1 MTSNSMGI
9 GLTAEAPNILD
20 GLLTRIQVKIMSQT
34 TGTAGQAPYTEAT
47 AFKPVSLALGLII
60 GLGTFFLLPDSLALN
75 ARIVAAIAML
85 MATWWM
91 TEAIPIPATSLLPL
105 VLFPFF
111 GIATVGATASPYAH
125 SIVFLV
131 LGGVLLG
138 LATQRWNLHRRFA
151 LLTVLTVGTRPAQI
165 VFGLMF
171 ASWFITMWV
180 SNTATAVIMMPI
192 GGSIIALVTSLGNGD
207 DTPKFSA
214 AVLLGIAYAITIGSM
229 ATLIGQ
235 PPMALMRAYME
246 DTHGLTIGFGHWMLM
261 GVPFSF
267 TMLMLAWFVLNK
279 LVFRSEV
286 DDIQGGRQMI
296 EKELKSMGRLT
307 LEERRVLMVFAGA
320 VFCWVFLPLI
330 ARVSAVQ
337 EAMPWLSNINDTSVA
352 ILAAILMFVIPASK
366 GRGALLEWT
375 ATRDVPWGVLILFG
389 GGLTLSAQF
398 TATGLSAWIGES
410 VSGLAGMPPLLVLA
424 VTAVVIILL
433 TELTSNT
440 ATAAAFFPI
449 MGAIAV
455 GLGIEP
461 FLMTIV
467 VTFAVSCAFM
477 LPVATPSNAVAF
489 ATGDL
494 PIRHMIRAGIWL
506 NLIGLLVIIVALYTI
521 VPLVFGF
528 AF

>member
-1 MTSNSMGI
+1 MSHSHV
-9 GLTAEAPNILD
+9 TANGDSSTDISPFRPLS
-20 GLLTRIQVKIMSQT
+20 LLLGV
-34 TGTAGQAPYTEAT
+34 A
-47 AFKPVSLALGLII
+47 VSLAI
-60 GLGTFFLLPDSLALN
+60 FFLLPDTLAFN
-75 ARIVAAIAML
+75 ARLVAAIAML
-85 MATWWM
+85 MAVWWM

-111 GIATVGATASPYAH
+111 GIASISATASPYAH

-151 LLTVLTVGTRPAQI
+151 LLTVLTVGTKPAQI

-180 SNTATAVIMMPI
+180 SNTATAVIMVPI
-192 GGSIIALVTSLGNGD
+192 GGSIIALVKSLGNGD

-246 DTHGLTIGFGHWMLM
+246 DTHGVSIGFGHWMLL
-261 GVPFSF
+261 GVPFS
-267 TMLMLAWFVLNK
+267 TAMLIAAWFVLTK
-279 LVFRSEV
+279 LVFRAEV
-286 DDIQGGRQMI
+286 EDIQGGRAMI
-296 EKELKSMGRLT
+296 EAQLKEMGRLSV
-307 LEERRVLMVFAGA
+307 EEKRVLMVFAGA
-320 VFCWVFLPLI
+320 VFFWVFVPLLGKL
-330 ARVSAVQ
+330 AVVQSAL
-337 EAMPWLSNINDTSVA
+337 PWLANINDTSIA
-352 ILAAILMFVIPASK
+352 ILAALLMFIIPATK
-366 GRGALLEWT
+366 GQGALLEWS

-398 TATGLSAWIGES
+398 TATGLSVWIGES
-410 VSGLAGMPPLLVLA
+410 VSGLAGLPPILILSI
-424 VTAVVIILL
+424 TALVIILL

-449 MGAIAV
+449 MGAIAT
-455 GLGIEP
+455 GLGIDP

-494 PIRHMIRAGIWL
+494 PIKNMIRAGVWL
-506 NLIGLLVIIVALYTI
+506 NVIGLLLIIGALYTLI
-521 VPLVFGF
+521 PLVFSVI
-528 AF
+528 

>member
-1 MTSNSMGI
+1 MSHTS
-9 GLTAEAPNILD
+9 T
-20 GLLTRIQVKIMSQT
+20 
-34 TGTAGQAPYTEAT
+34 PYTEVSP
-47 AFKPVSLALGLII
+47 FKPFSLVLGIII
-60 GLGTFFLLPDSLALN
+60 GLAVYFLLPASLAVN

-85 MATWWM
+85 MAAWWM
-91 TEAIPIPATSLLPL
+91 TEAIPIPVTSLLPL

-111 GIATVGATASPYAH
+111 DIASVGETASPYAH
-125 SIVFLV
+125 SIIYLV

-138 LATQRWNLHRRFA
+138 LATQRWNLHRRIA
-151 LLTVLTVGTRPAQI
+151 LLTVLAVGTKPAQI
-165 VFGLMF
+165 VFGLMA

-180 SNTATAVIMMPI
+180 SNTATAVIMVPI
-192 GGSIIALVTSLGNGD
+192 GGSIIALVKSLGNGD

-214 AVLLGIAYAITIGSM
+214 SVLLGIAYSITIGSM

-246 DTHGLTIGFGHWMLM
+246 DTHGLSIGFGHWMLM
-261 GVPFSF
+261 GVPFST
-267 TMLMLAWFVLNK
+267 TMLILAWFVLNK
-279 LVFRSEV
+279 LVFRAEV
-286 DDIQGGRQMI
+286 EDIQGGRHMI
-296 EKELKSMGRLT
+296 EAELNGMGRLA

-330 ARVSAVQ
+330 AIIPAVQ
-337 EAMPWLSNINDTSVA
+337 AALPWLLNINDTSVA

-366 GRGALLEWT
+366 GQGALLDWT
-375 ATRDVPWGVLILFG
+375 ATRDVPWGVLILLG

-398 TATGLSAWIGES
+398 TATGLSAWIGEG
-410 VSGLAGMPPLLVLA
+410 VSGLAGFPPILVL
-424 VTAVVIILL
+424 VITAIIIILL

-494 PIRHMIRAGIWL
+494 PIKNMIRAGIWL
-506 NLIGLLVIIVALYTI
+506 NVIGLLVIIVSLYTI
-521 VPLVFGF
+521 VPLVFDVSL
-528 AF
+528 

>member
-1 MTSNSMGI
+1 MSQFSGVASHSSND
-9 GLTAEAPNILD
+9 EASTFKPLSLLLGPLV
-20 GLLTRIQVKIMSQT
+20 GLLI
-34 TGTAGQAPYTEAT
+34 
-47 AFKPVSLALGLII
+47 
-60 GLGTFFLLPDSLALN
+60 FFLLPDSLAYN
-75 ARIVAAIAML
+75 ARLVAAIAIL
-85 MATWWM
+85 MAVWWM

-111 GIATVGATASPYAH
+111 DIASISATASPYAH

-151 LLTVLTVGTRPAQI
+151 LLTILTVGTKPAQI

-180 SNTATAVIMMPI
+180 SNTATAVIMVPI
-192 GGSIIALVTSLGNGD
+192 GGSIIALVKSLGNDD

-235 PPMALMRAYME
+235 PPMALMRAYMSE
-246 DTHGLTIGFGHWMLM
+246 THGLDIGFGHWMLL
-261 GVPFSF
+261 GVPFST
-267 TMLMLAWFVLNK
+267 TMLIAAWFVLNK
-279 LVFRSEV
+279 IVFRAEV
-286 DDIQGGRQMI
+286 EEVQGGRAMI
-296 EKELKSMGRLT
+296 ESQLKEMGRLSS
-307 LEERRVLMVFAGA
+307 EEKRVLMVFAGA
-320 VFCWVFLPLI
+320 VFFWVCVPLI
-330 ARVSAVQ
+330 GKLSVVQSAL
-337 EAMPWLSNINDTSVA
+337 PWLSNINDTSIA
-352 ILAAILMFVIPASK
+352 ILAALLMFIIPATK
-366 GRGALLEWT
+366 GQGALLEWS
-375 ATRDVPWGVLILFG
+375 ATRDVPWGVLLLFG

-398 TATGLSAWIGES
+398 TATGLSIWIGES
-410 VSGLAGMPPLLVLA
+410 VSGLVGLPPIVIL
-424 VTAVVIILL
+424 TATALVIILL

-449 MGAIAV
+449 MGAIAS
-455 GLGIEP
+455 GLGIDP

-494 PIRHMIRAGIWL
+494 PIKNMIRAGIWL
-506 NLIGLLVIIVALYTI
+506 NMIGLVMIVVALYTL
-521 VPLVFGF
+521 VPLVFDV
-528 AF
+528 AL

>member
-1 MTSNSMGI
+1 MRT
-9 GLTAEAPNILD
+9 
-20 GLLTRIQVKIMSQT
+20 QVKLMSQT
-34 TGTAGQAPYTEAT
+34 TGAAERTPYTEAA
-47 AFKPVSLALGLII
+47 AFKPFSLVLGLVI
-60 GLGTFFLLPDSLALN
+60 GLGVFFLLPESLAVN
-75 ARIVAAIAML
+75 ARIVAGIAML
-85 MATWWM
+85 VATWWM

-111 GIATVGATASPYAH
+111 DIASVGTTASPYAH

-180 SNTATAVIMMPI
+180 SNTATAVIMVPI
-192 GGSIIALVTSLGNGD
+192 GGSIIALVKSLGNGE

-246 DTHGLTIGFGHWMLM
+246 DTHGLSIGFGHWMLM
-261 GVPFSF
+261 GVPFSA
-267 TMLMLAWFVLNK
+267 TMLVLAWFVLNK
-279 LVFRSEV
+279 VVFRAEV
-286 DDIQGGRQMI
+286 EDIKGGRQMI
-296 EKELKSMGRLT
+296 ESELKAMGRLT
-307 LEERRVLMVFAGA
+307 PEEGRVLMVFAGA

-330 ARVSAVQ
+330 ARIPAVQ
-337 EAMPWLSNINDTSVA
+337 GALPWLSNINDTSVA
-352 ILAAILMFVIPASK
+352 ILAAILMFVIPASR
-366 GRGALLEWT
+366 GQGALLEWT

-389 GGLTLSAQF
+389 GGLTLSTQF
-398 TATGLSAWIGES
+398 TATGLSVWIGES
-410 VSGLAGMPPLLVLA
+410 VSGLSGLPPIMILA
-424 VTAVVIILL
+424 VTAIVIILL

-494 PIRHMIRAGIWL
+494 PIKNMIRAGIWL
-506 NLIGLLVIIVALYTI
+506 NVIGLLVIMVALYTI
-521 VPLVFGF
+521 VPLVFDVSF
-528 AF
+528 

>member
-1 MTSNSMGI
+1 MNSSG
-9 GLTAEAPNILD
+9 TNAPSVD
-20 GLLTRIQVKIMSQT
+20 RAAVSD
-34 TGTAGQAPYTEAT
+34 
-47 AFKPVSLALGLII
+47 FKPFSLAAGVII
-60 GLGTFFLLPDSLALN
+60 ALASFSLLPDSLGLD
-75 ARIVAAIAML
+75 ARIVAGIAML
-85 MATWWM
+85 MAVWWM
-91 TEAIPIPATSLLPL
+91 TEALPIPATSLLPL

-138 LATQRWNLHRRFA
+138 LATQRWQLHRRFA
-151 LLTVLTVGTRPAQI
+151 LMTVLLVGTRPAQI
-165 VFGLMF
+165 VFGLMA

-192 GGSIIALVTSLGNGD
+192 GGSIIALVKSLGNGEA
-207 DTPKFSA
+207 TPKFSA
-214 AVLLGIAYAITIGSM
+214 AVLIGIAYAITIGSM

-235 PPMALMRAYME
+235 PPMALMRAYLE
-246 DTHGLTIGFGHWMLM
+246 DSHGLVIGFGHWMLM
-261 GVPFSF
+261 GLPFSF
-267 TMLMLAWFVLNK
+267 AMLLLAWWVLNK
-279 LVFRSEV
+279 LVFRAEIE
-286 DDIQGGRQMI
+286 DIQGGRAMI
-296 EKELKSMGRLT
+296 ESELKAMGRLT

-320 VFCWVFLPLI
+320 VFCWVFLPLL
-330 ARVSAVQ
+330 ARVPAI
-337 EAMPWLSNINDTSVA
+337 AAALPWLTNINDTSVA
-352 ILAAILMFVIPASK
+352 ILAAILMFVIPASRGK
-366 GRGALLEWT
+366 GTLLEWS
-375 ATRDVPWGVLILFG
+375 ATREVPWGVLILFG

-410 VSGLAGMPPLLVLA
+410 VSGLAGLPPLLVLG

-449 MGAIAV
+449 MGAIAT
-455 GLGIEP
+455 GLGIDP
-461 FLMTIV
+461 LLMTIV

-494 PIRHMIRAGIWL
+494 PIGHMIRAGIWM
-506 NLIGLLVIIVALYTI
+506 NLIGLLVIVAALYTI
-521 VPLVFGF
+521 TPLVFGVGL
-528 AF
+528 

>member
-1 MTSNSMGI
+1 MNS
-9 GLTAEAPNILD
+9 AEISASPAGTTVTDFKPLSLVA
-20 GLLTRIQVKIMSQT
+20 GLLIALAT
-34 TGTAGQAPYTEAT
+34 YT
-47 AFKPVSLALGLII
+47 
-60 GLGTFFLLPDSLALN
+60 LLPNSLDLD
-75 ARIVAAIAML
+75 ARIVAGIAML
-85 MATWWM
+85 MAVWWM

-151 LLTVLTVGTRPAQI
+151 LMTVLLVGTRPAQI
-165 VFGLMF
+165 VFGLMA

-192 GGSIIALVTSLGNGD
+192 GGSIIALVKSLGND
-207 DTPKFSA
+207 EATPKFSA
-214 AVLLGIAYAITIGSM
+214 AVLIGIAYAITIGSM

-235 PPMALMRAYME
+235 PPMALMRAYLE
-246 DTHGLTIGFGHWMLM
+246 DSHGVVIGFGHWMLM
-261 GVPFSF
+261 GLPFSF
-267 TMLMLAWFVLNK
+267 AMLLLAWWVLNK
-279 LVFRSEV
+279 LVFRAEV
-286 DDIQGGRQMI
+286 GDIQGGRAMI
-296 EKELKSMGRLT
+296 ESELNAMGRLT
-307 LEERRVLMVFAGA
+307 PEERRVLMVFAGA
-320 VFCWVFLPLI
+320 VFCWVFLPLL
-330 ARVSAVQ
+330 ARVPALGGTL
-337 EAMPWLSNINDTSVA
+337 PWLTNINDTSVA
-352 ILAAILMFVIPASK
+352 ILAAILMFVIPASR
-366 GRGALLEWT
+366 GQGALLEWS
-375 ATRDVPWGVLILFG
+375 ATREVPWGVLILFG

-410 VSGLAGMPPLLVLA
+410 VSGLAGLPPLLVLV
-424 VTAVVIILL
+424 VTALVIILL

-449 MGAIAV
+449 MGAIAT
-455 GLGIEP
+455 GLGVDP
-461 FLMTIV
+461 LLMTIV

-494 PIRHMIRAGIWL
+494 PIGHMIRAGIWM
-506 NLIGLLVIIVALYTI
+506 NLIGLLVIVAALYTI
-521 VPLVFGF
+521 TPLVFGVGL
-528 AF
+528 

>member
-1 MTSNSMGI
+1 MS
-9 GLTAEAPNILD
+9 
-20 GLLTRIQVKIMSQT
+20 KISV
-34 TGTAGQAPYTEAT
+34 PYTEVAP
-47 AFKPVSLALGLII
+47 FKPFSLVLGIII
-60 GLGTFFLLPDSLALN
+60 GLAVFFLLPGSLALN

-105 VLFPFF
+105 ALFPFF
-111 GIATVGATASPYAH
+111 DIASVGETAAPYAH
-125 SIVFLV
+125 SIIYLV

-138 LATQRWNLHRRFA
+138 LATQRWNLHRRIA
-151 LLTVLTVGTRPAQI
+151 LLAVLAVGTKPAQI
-165 VFGLMF
+165 VFGLMA

-180 SNTATAVIMMPI
+180 SNTATAVIMVPI
-192 GGSIIALVTSLGNGD
+192 GGSIIALVKSLGNGD

-246 DTHGLTIGFGHWMLM
+246 NTHDMSIGFGHWMLM
-261 GVPFSF
+261 GVPFSA
-267 TMLMLAWFVLNK
+267 TMLVVAWFVLNK

-286 DDIQGGRQMI
+286 DDIQGGRHLI
-296 EKELKSMGRLT
+296 ETELKGMGRLT

-330 ARVSAVQ
+330 ARIPAVQ
-337 EAMPWLSNINDTSVA
+337 AALPWLLNINDTSVA
-352 ILAAILMFVIPASK
+352 IVAAILMFVIPASK
-366 GRGALLEWT
+366 GRGALLDWT
-375 ATRDVPWGVLILFG
+375 DTRDVPWGVLILLG

-398 TATGLSAWIGES
+398 TATGLSAWIGEG
-410 VSGLAGMPPLLVLA
+410 VSGLAGFPPILVLG
-424 VTAVVIILL
+424 VTALMIILL

-455 GLGIEP
+455 GLGIQP

-467 VTFAVSCAFM
+467 VTLAVSCAFM

-494 PIRHMIRAGIWL
+494 PIKNMIRAGIWL
-506 NLIGLLVIIVALYTI
+506 NVIGLLVIIVALYTI
-521 VPLVFGF
+521 VPLVFDVSL
-528 AF
+528 

>member
-1 MTSNSMGI
+1 
-9 GLTAEAPNILD
+9 
-20 GLLTRIQVKIMSQT
+20 MSHT
-34 TGTAGQAPYTEAT
+34 TGAVEQASYSEAS
-47 AFKPVSLALGLII
+47 AFKPISLVMGIVI
-60 GLGTFFLLPDSLALN
+60 GLGVFFLLPETLAFN
-75 ARIVAAIAML
+75 ARLVAGIAML

-111 GIATVGATASPYAH
+111 DIASVGEAASPYAH

-151 LLTVLTVGTRPAQI
+151 LLTVLTVGTKPAQI

-180 SNTATAVIMMPI
+180 SNTATAVIMVPI
-192 GGSIIALVTSLGNGD
+192 GGSIIALVKSLGNGD

-246 DTHGLTIGFGHWMLM
+246 DTHGLSIGFGHWMLV

-279 LVFRSEV
+279 LVFRAEV
-286 DDIQGGRQMI
+286 DSIQGGRAMI
-296 EKELKSMGRLT
+296 ESELQGMGRLSP
-307 LEERRVLMVFAGA
+307 EEARVLMVFAGA
-320 VFCWVFLPLI
+320 VFCWVFVPLI
-330 ARVSAVQ
+330 ARVPVIQDAL
-337 EAMPWLSNINDTSVA
+337 PWLSNINDTSVA
-352 ILAAILMFVIPASK
+352 ILSAILMFVIPASK
-366 GRGALLEWT
+366 GKGALLEWS

-398 TATGLSAWIGES
+398 TATGLSTWVGES
-410 VSGLAGMPPLLVLA
+410 VSGLSELPPILILA
-424 VTAVVIILL
+424 ITAIVIILL

-449 MGAIAV
+449 MGSIAV

-494 PIRHMIRAGIWL
+494 PIKSMIRAGIWL
-506 NLIGLLVIIVALYTI
+506 NVIGLLVIMIALYTI
-521 VPLVFGF
+521 VPLVFDVSF
-528 AF
+528 

>member
-1 MTSNSMGI
+1 
-9 GLTAEAPNILD
+9 
-20 GLLTRIQVKIMSQT
+20 MSQ
-34 TGTAGQAPYTEAT
+34 ASAVSEKPPYTEAVD
-47 AFKPVSLALGLII
+47 FKPLSLIAGLIA
-60 GLGTFFLLPDSLALN
+60 GLVVFFLLPESLAAN
-75 ARIVAAIAML
+75 ARIVAGIAML
-85 MATWWM
+85 MATWWI

-111 GIATVGATASPYAH
+111 GIASVGATASPYAH

-131 LGGVLLG
+131 LGGVMLG
-138 LATQRWNLHRRFA
+138 LAAQRWDLHRRFA
-151 LLTVLTVGTRPAQI
+151 LLTILAVGTRPAQI

-180 SNTATAVIMMPI
+180 SNTATAVIMVPI
-192 GGSIIALVTSLGNGD
+192 GGSIIALVKSLDNGD

-235 PPMALMRAYME
+235 PPMALMNAYME
-246 DTHGLTIGFGHWMLM
+246 DAHGLSIGFGHWMLM
-261 GVPFSF
+261 GVPFS
-267 TMLMLAWFVLNK
+267 TAMLILAWFVLNK
-279 LVFRSEV
+279 IVFRAEV
-286 DDIQGGRQMI
+286 DDIPGGRVMI
-296 EKELKSMGRLT
+296 ERELQGMGRLSV
-307 LEERRVLMVFAGA
+307 EEKRVLMVFASA
-320 VFCWVFLPLI
+320 VFFWVFVPLLAKI
-330 ARVSAVQ
+330 DAVH
-337 EAMPWLSNINDTSVA
+337 AVFPWLSRINDTSIA

-366 GRGALLEWT
+366 GQGTLLEWSS
-375 ATRDVPWGVLILFG
+375 TRNVPWGVLILFG

-410 VSGLAGMPPLLVLA
+410 VSSLAGLPPILVLA
-424 VTAVVIILL
+424 VTALVIILL

-449 MGAIAV
+449 MGAIAE
-455 GLGIEP
+455 GLGIDP

-494 PIRHMIRAGIWL
+494 PIRNMIRAGIWL
-506 NLIGLLVIIVALYTI
+506 NVIGLLVIMMALYTI
-521 VPLVFGF
+521 VPLVFDVSF
-528 AF
+528 

>member
-1 MTSNSMGI
+1 MPQSSETITSTSSADISTFRPFSLLLGLAI
-9 GLTAEAPNILD
+9 GLI
-20 GLLTRIQVKIMSQT
+20 V
-34 TGTAGQAPYTEAT
+34 
-47 AFKPVSLALGLII
+47 
-60 GLGTFFLLPDSLALN
+60 FFLLPDSLVFN
-75 ARIVAAIAML
+75 ARLVAAIAML
-85 MATWWM
+85 MAIWWM

-105 VLFPFF
+105 VLFPLFN
-111 GIATVGATASPYAH
+111 IASIGETASPYAH

-138 LATQRWNLHRRFA
+138 LATQRWSLHRRFA
-151 LLTVLTVGTRPAQI
+151 LLTVLTVGTKPAQI

-180 SNTATAVIMMPI
+180 SNTATAVIMVPI
-192 GGSIIALVTSLGNGD
+192 GGSIIALVKSLGNGD

-235 PPMALMRAYME
+235 PPMALMRAYMS
-246 DTHGLTIGFGHWMLM
+246 DTHGLDIGFGHWMLL
-261 GVPFSF
+261 GVPFST
-267 TMLMLAWFVLNK
+267 TMLIAAWFVLNK
-279 LVFRSEV
+279 IVFRAEV
-286 DDIQGGRQMI
+286 KDIQGGRAMI
-296 EKELKSMGRLT
+296 ESQLKTMGRLST
-307 LEERRVLMVFAGA
+307 EEKRVLMVFAGA
-320 VFCWVFLPLI
+320 VFFWVCVPLI
-330 ARVSAVQ
+330 GKLSGIQLAL
-337 EAMPWLSNINDTSVA
+337 PWLSNINDTSIA
-352 ILAAILMFVIPASK
+352 ILAAILMFIIPATK
-366 GRGALLEWT
+366 GQGALLNWT

-398 TATGLSAWIGES
+398 TATGLSVWIGES
-410 VSGLAGMPPLLVLA
+410 VSGLAGLPPILILTI
-424 VTAVVIILL
+424 TALVIILL

-455 GLGIEP
+455 GLGINP

-494 PIRHMIRAGIWL
+494 PIKNMIRAGIWL
-506 NLIGLLVIIVALYTI
+506 NVIGLLGIIVALYTI
-521 VPLVFGF
+521 VPLVFDV
-528 AF
+528 AL

>member
-1 MTSNSMGI
+1 
-9 GLTAEAPNILD
+9 
-20 GLLTRIQVKIMSQT
+20 MSHN
-34 TGTAGQAPYTEAT
+34 TGAVEQAPYPEAF
-47 AFKPVSLALGLII
+47 AFKPISLVMGIVI
-60 GLGTFFLLPDSLALN
+60 GLGVFFLLPETLAFN
-75 ARIVAAIAML
+75 ARLVAGIAML

-105 VLFPFF
+105 VMFPFF
-111 GIATVGATASPYAH
+111 DIATVGETASPYAH

-151 LLTVLTVGTRPAQI
+151 LLTVLTVGTKPAQI

-180 SNTATAVIMMPI
+180 SNTATAVIMVPI
-192 GGSIIALVTSLGNGD
+192 GGSIIALVKSLGNGD

-214 AVLLGIAYAITIGSM
+214 SVLLGIAYAITIGSM

-246 DTHGLTIGFGHWMLM
+246 DTHGLSIGFGHWMLV

-286 DDIQGGRQMI
+286 ESIQGGRAMI
-296 EKELKSMGRLT
+296 ETELKGMGRLSP
-307 LEERRVLMVFAGA
+307 EESRVLMVFAGA

-330 ARVSAVQ
+330 ARIPVVQSAL
-337 EAMPWLSNINDTSVA
+337 PWLGNINDTSVA
-352 ILAAILMFVIPASK
+352 ILSAILMFVIPASNGK
-366 GRGALLEWT
+366 GALLEWS

-398 TATGLSAWIGES
+398 TATGLSAWVGES
-410 VSGLAGMPPLLVLA
+410 VSGLSDLPPILILA
-424 VTAVVIILL
+424 ITAIVIILL

-449 MGAIAV
+449 MGSIAV

-494 PIRHMIRAGIWL
+494 PIKNMIRAGIWL
-506 NLIGLLVIIVALYTI
+506 NIIGLLVIMVALYTI
-521 VPLVFGF
+521 VPLVFDVSF
-528 AF
+528 

>member
-1 MTSNSMGI
+1 MSQPIETVEPVSPAEAATFKPLSLMMGI
-9 GLTAEAPNILD
+9 AI
-20 GLLTRIQVKIMSQT
+20 
-34 TGTAGQAPYTEAT
+34 
-47 AFKPVSLALGLII
+47 SLVV
-60 GLGTFFLLPDSLALN
+60 FFLLPETLAFN
-75 ARIVAAIAML
+75 ARLVAGIAML

-91 TEAIPIPATSLLPL
+91 TEAIPIPVTSLLPL

-111 GIATVGATASPYAH
+111 DIASVSETASPYAH

-151 LLTVLTVGTRPAQI
+151 LLTVLTVGTKPAQI

-180 SNTATAVIMMPI
+180 SNTATAVIMVPI
-192 GGSIIALVTSLGNGD
+192 GGSIIALVKSLGNGD

-246 DTHGLTIGFGHWMLM
+246 NTHELSIGFGHWMLL
-261 GVPFSF
+261 GVPFST
-267 TMLMLAWFVLNK
+267 TMLIAAWFVLNK
-279 LVFRSEV
+279 IVFRAEV
-286 DDIQGGRQMI
+286 EDIEGGREMI
-296 EKELKSMGRLT
+296 ESELKAMGRLST
-307 LEERRVLMVFAGA
+307 EEKRVLMVFAGA
-320 VFCWVFLPLI
+320 VFFWVCVPLI
-330 ARVSAVQ
+330 GQLSVVQSAL
-337 EAMPWLSNINDTSVA
+337 PWLTNINDTSIA
-352 ILAAILMFVIPASK
+352 ILAAILMFIIPATK
-366 GRGALLEWT
+366 GQGALLEWK

-398 TATGLSAWIGES
+398 TATGLSVWVGES
-410 VSGLAGMPPLLVLA
+410 VSGLAGFPPILVLA
-424 VTAVVIILL
+424 VTALVIILL

-455 GLGIEP
+455 GLDIDP

-494 PIRHMIRAGIWL
+494 PIKSMIRAGIWL
-506 NLIGLLVIIVALYTI
+506 NVIGLLVIIVALYTI
-521 VPLVFGF
+521 VPLVFDASF
-528 AF
+528 

>member
-1 MTSNSMGI
+1 M
-9 GLTAEAPNILD
+9 
-20 GLLTRIQVKIMSQT
+20 IMSQT
-34 TGTAGQAPYTEAT
+34 TVAVEQTPYAEAS
-47 AFKPVSLALGLII
+47 AFKPISLVMGIVI
-60 GLGTFFLLPDSLALN
+60 GLGVFFLLPETLAFN
-75 ARIVAAIAML
+75 ARLVAGIAML

-91 TEAIPIPATSLLPL
+91 TEAIPIPVTSLLPL

-111 GIATVGATASPYAH
+111 DIASVGATASPYAH

-151 LLTVLTVGTRPAQI
+151 LLTVLTVGTKPAQI

-180 SNTATAVIMMPI
+180 SNTATAVIMVPI
-192 GGSIIALVTSLGNGD
+192 GGSIIALVKSLGNGD

-214 AVLLGIAYAITIGSM
+214 AVQLGIAYAITIGSM

-246 DTHGLTIGFGHWMLM
+246 DTHGLSIGFGHWMLV

-267 TMLMLAWFVLNK
+267 TMLMLAWLVLNK

-286 DDIQGGRQMI
+286 ENIQGGRAMI
-296 EKELKSMGRLT
+296 ETELKGMGRLSP
-307 LEERRVLMVFAGA
+307 EESRVLMVFAGA

-330 ARVSAVQ
+330 AQFPFVQ
-337 EAMPWLSNINDTSVA
+337 NALPWLSNINDTSVA

-366 GRGALLEWT
+366 GKGALLVWS

-398 TATGLSAWIGES
+398 TATGLSAWVGGS
-410 VSGLAGMPPLLVLA
+410 VSGLSGLPLILILA
-424 VTAVVIILL
+424 ITAIVIILL

-449 MGAIAV
+449 MGSIAV

-494 PIRHMIRAGIWL
+494 PIKSMIRAGIWL
-506 NLIGLLVIIVALYTI
+506 NVIGLLVIMVALYTI
-521 VPLVFGF
+521 VPLVFDVSF
-528 AF
+528 

>member
-1 MTSNSMGI
+1 MVNMTQT
-9 GLTAEAPNILD
+9 LT
-20 GLLTRIQVKIMSQT
+20 T
-34 TGTAGQAPYTEAT
+34 TAGQPSASA
-47 AFKPVSLALGLII
+47 AGNVKSFSLLLGLTVGIA
-60 GLGTFFLLPDSLALN
+60 TFFLLPGALAQD
-75 ARIVAAIAML
+75 ARLVAAIAML

-105 VLFPFF
+105 VLFPLFD
-111 GIATVGATASPYAH
+111 IAPVGKTASPYAH
-125 SIVFLV
+125 SIIFLV

-138 LATQRWNLHRRFA
+138 LAAQRWNLHRRFA
-151 LLTVLTVGTRPAQI
+151 LLTVLTVGTRPSQI

-180 SNTATAVIMMPI
+180 SNTATAVIMVPI
-192 GGSIIALVTSLGNGD
+192 GGSIIALVKSLGNGE

-235 PPMALMRAYME
+235 PPMALMRAYLE
-246 DTHGLTIGFGHWMLM
+246 DTHGLSIGFGQWMLV

-267 TMLMLAWFVLNK
+267 TMLMLAWLVLNK
-279 LVFRSEV
+279 IVFRAEV
-286 DDIQGGRQMI
+286 DDIKGGKALI
-296 EKELKSMGRLT
+296 ESELRAMGPLS
-307 LEERRVLMVFAGA
+307 LEERRVLQVFAGA
-320 VFCWVFLPLI
+320 VFCWVFLPLL
-330 ARVSAVQ
+330 AKLSAVQ
-337 EAMPWLSNINDTSVA
+337 ASLPWLSNINDTSVA
-352 ILAAILMFVIPASK
+352 MLAAILMFMIPAS
-366 GRGALLEWT
+366 RGQGTLLEWS

-410 VSGLAGMPPLLVLA
+410 VSGLAGLPPLLVLG
-424 VTAVVIILL
+424 VTALVIILL

-455 GLGIEP
+455 GLDLDP
-461 FLMTIV
+461 FLMTMV

-494 PIRHMIRAGIWL
+494 PIGNMIRAGIWL
-506 NLIGLLVIIVALYTI
+506 NGIGLLVIMLALYTLI
-521 VPLVFGF
+521 PLVFGLSF
-528 AF
+528 

>member
-1 MTSNSMGI
+1 MQVIAMSHSTG
-9 GLTAEAPNILD
+9 AVEPAP
-20 GLLTRIQVKIMSQT
+20 S
-34 TGTAGQAPYTEAT
+34 TEAS
-47 AFKPVSLALGLII
+47 AFKPMSLVLGVLVSLGV
-60 GLGTFFLLPDSLALN
+60 FFLLPETLTFN
-75 ARIVAAIAML
+75 ARLVAGIAML

-111 GIATVGATASPYAH
+111 DIASVGVTAAPYAH

-151 LLTVLTVGTRPAQI
+151 LLTVLTVGTKPAQI

-180 SNTATAVIMMPI
+180 SNTATAVIMVPI
-192 GGSIIALVTSLGNGD
+192 GGSIIALVASLGNGD

-235 PPMALMRAYME
+235 PPMALMRAYMA
-246 DTHGLTIGFGHWMLM
+246 DTHGLSIGFGHWMLV

-267 TMLMLAWFVLNK
+267 TMLVLAWFVLNK

-286 DDIQGGRQMI
+286 ENIQGGRAMI
-296 EKELKSMGRLT
+296 ASELERMGRLSP
-307 LEERRVLMVFAGA
+307 EEARVLMVFGGA
-320 VFCWVFLPLI
+320 VFCWVCLPLI
-330 ARVSAVQ
+330 ARILSVQ
-337 EAMPWLSNINDTSVA
+337 NVLPWLSNINDTSVA

-366 GRGALLEWT
+366 GKGALLDWS

-398 TATGLSAWIGES
+398 TATGLSAWVGES
-410 VSGLAGMPPLLVLA
+410 VSGLSGLPPILILA
-424 VTAVVIILL
+424 ITAFVIILL

-449 MGAIAV
+449 MGSIAV

-494 PIRHMIRAGIWL
+494 PIQSMIRAGVWL
-506 NLIGLLVIIVALYTI
+506 NVIGLLVIMVALYTI
-521 VPLVFGF
+521 VPLVFDVSF
-528 AF
+528 

>member
-1 MTSNSMGI
+1 MPANPLGI
-9 GLTAEAPNILD
+9 GRAAQIAITLGGFVMRT
-20 GLLTRIQVKIMSQT
+20 QVQIMSQT
-34 TGTAGQAPYTEAT
+34 TGTAEQAPYTEAT
-47 AFKPVSLALGLII
+47 AFKPVPLALGLII
-60 GLGTFFLLPDSLALN
+60 GLGVFFLLPESLAFN
-75 ARIVAAIAML
+75 ARIVAGIAML

-111 GIATVGATASPYAH
+111 DIASVGATAAPYAH

-151 LLTVLTVGTRPAQI
+151 LLTVLTVGTKPAQI
-165 VFGLMF
+165 VFGLMA

-180 SNTATAVIMMPI
+180 SNTATAVIMVPI
-192 GGSIIALVTSLGNGD
+192 GGSIIALVKSLGNGD

-235 PPMALMRAYME
+235 PPMALMRAYMG

-261 GVPFSF
+261 GVPFSA
-267 TMLMLAWFVLNK
+267 TMLVLAWFVLNK
-279 LVFRSEV
+279 IVFRAEV
-286 DDIQGGRQMI
+286 EDIKGGRQMI
-296 EKELKSMGRLT
+296 ESELKAMSRLT
-307 LEERRVLMVFAGA
+307 PEEGRVLMVFAGA

-330 ARVSAVQ
+330 ARIPALQ
-337 EAMPWLSNINDTSVA
+337 GALPWLSNINDTSVA

-366 GRGALLEWT
+366 GQGALLEWT

-398 TATGLSAWIGES
+398 TATGLSVWIGES
-410 VSGLAGMPPLLVLA
+410 VSGLSGLPPIMILA
-424 VTAVVIILL
+424 VTAIVIILL

-494 PIRHMIRAGIWL
+494 PIKHMIRAGIWL
-506 NLIGLLVIIVALYTI
+506 NIIGLLVIMVALYTI
-521 VPLVFGF
+521 VPLVFDVSF
-528 AF
+528 

>member
-1 MTSNSMGI
+1 MT
-9 GLTAEAPNILD
+9 
-20 GLLTRIQVKIMSQT
+20 QT
-34 TGTAGQAPYTEAT
+34 TGTAAPATYTEVT
-47 AFKPVSLALGLII
+47 AFKPISLALGLLV
-60 GLGTFFLLPDSLALN
+60 GLGTYFLLPESLAIE

-111 GIATVGATASPYAH
+111 DIASVGASASPYAH

-151 LLTVLTVGTRPAQI
+151 LMTVLTVGTRPAQI

-180 SNTATAVIMMPI
+180 SNTATAVIMVPI
-192 GGSIIALVTSLGNGD
+192 GGSIIALVKSLGNGE

-246 DTHGLTIGFGHWMLM
+246 NTHGLSIGFGHWMLM

-267 TMLMLAWFVLNK
+267 TMLMLAWMVLNK
-279 LVFRSEV
+279 LVFRAEV
-286 DDIQGGRQMI
+286 DDIRGGRELI
-296 EKELKSMGRLT
+296 EFELKAMGRLSP
-307 LEERRVLMVFAGA
+307 EERRVMMVFAGA
-320 VFCWVFLPLI
+320 VFFWVCVPLI
-330 ARVSAVQ
+330 ARIPAVQ
-337 EAMPWLSNINDTSVA
+337 AALPWLSNINDTSIA
-352 ILAAILMFVIPASK
+352 ILAAILMFLIPASK
-366 GRGALLEWT
+366 GQGALLEWS

-410 VSGLAGMPPLLVLA
+410 VSGLAGLPPILVLA
-424 VTAVVIILL
+424 ITAIVIILL

-494 PIRHMIRAGIWL
+494 PIQNMIRAGIWL

-521 VPLVFGF
+521 VPLVFDV

>member
-1 MTSNSMGI
+1 M
-9 GLTAEAPNILD
+9 
-20 GLLTRIQVKIMSQT
+20 
-34 TGTAGQAPYTEAT
+34 
-47 AFKPVSLALGLII
+47 
-60 GLGTFFLLPDSLALN
+60 N
-75 ARIVAAIAML
+75 AY
-85 MATWWM
+85 
-91 TEAIPIPATSLLPL
+91 
-105 VLFPFF
+105 
-111 GIATVGATASPYAH
+111 SPYAH

-138 LATQRWNLHRRFA
+138 LATQRWDLHRRFA
-151 LLTVLTVGTRPAQI
+151 LLTVLTVGTKPAQI

-180 SNTATAVIMMPI
+180 SNTATAVIMVPI
-192 GGSIIALVTSLGNGD
+192 GGSIIALVKSLGNGD
-207 DTPKFSA
+207 ETPKFSA

-246 DTHGLTIGFGHWMLM
+246 NTHGLSIGFGHWMLV

-267 TMLMLAWFVLNK
+267 TMLMLAWLVLNK

-286 DDIQGGRQMI
+286 KNIQGGRAMI
-296 EKELKSMGRLT
+296 EAELKKMGRLSA
-307 LEERRVLMVFAGA
+307 EESRVLMVFAGA

-330 ARVSAVQ
+330 ARIPVVQSAL
-337 EAMPWLSNINDTSVA
+337 PWLGNINDTSVA

-366 GRGALLEWT
+366 GKGALLDWS
-375 ATRDVPWGVLILFG
+375 ATQDVPWGVLILFG

-398 TATGLSAWIGES
+398 TATGLSAWVGES
-410 VSGLAGMPPLLVLA
+410 VSGLSELPPILILTI
-424 VTAVVIILL
+424 TAIVIILL

-449 MGAIAV
+449 MGSIAV

-494 PIRHMIRAGIWL
+494 PIKSMIRAGIWL
-506 NLIGLLVIIVALYTI
+506 NVIGLLVIMVALYTI
-521 VPLVFGF
+521 VPLVFDVSF
-528 AF
+528 

>member
-1 MTSNSMGI
+1 
-9 GLTAEAPNILD
+9 
-20 GLLTRIQVKIMSQT
+20 MSQN
-34 TGTAGQAPYTEAT
+34 TGTVGQAPYAEAT
-47 AFKPVSLALGLII
+47 AFKPISLVLGLTI
-60 GLGTFFLLPDSLALN
+60 GLGVFFLLPDSLALN
-75 ARIVAAIAML
+75 ARIVAGIAML

-111 GIATVGATASPYAH
+111 DIASVGATASPYAH

-151 LLTVLTVGTRPAQI
+151 LLTVLTVGTKPAQI

-192 GGSIIALVTSLGNGD
+192 GGSIIALVASLGNGD

-267 TMLMLAWFVLNK
+267 TMLMLAWVVLNK

-286 DDIQGGRQMI
+286 DDIHGGRHMI
-296 EKELKSMGRLT
+296 ETELKAMGRLT
-307 LEERRVLMVFAGA
+307 VEERRVLMVFAGA

-330 ARVSAVQ
+330 ARITAVQ

-398 TATGLSAWIGES
+398 TATGLSA
-410 VSGLAGMPPLLVLA
+410 
-424 VTAVVIILL
+424 
-433 TELTSNT
+433 
-440 ATAAAFFPI
+440 
-449 MGAIAV
+449 
-455 GLGIEP
+455 
-461 FLMTIV
+461 
-467 VTFAVSCAFM
+467 
-477 LPVATPSNAVAF
+477 
-489 ATGDL
+489 D
-494 PIRHMIRAGIWL
+494 R
-506 NLIGLLVIIVALYTI
+506 
-521 VPLVFGF
+521 
-528 AF
+528 

>member
-1 MTSNSMGI
+1 MSHSLTAPVEKSCTQVSGFKPFSLTLGIII
-9 GLTAEAPNILD
+9 GLAVFV
-20 GLLTRIQVKIMSQT
+20 LL
-34 TGTAGQAPYTEAT
+34 PE
-47 AFKPVSLALGLII
+47 SLAL
-60 GLGTFFLLPDSLALN
+60 D

-111 GIATVGATASPYAH
+111 DIASIGTTASPYAH

-138 LATQRWNLHRRFA
+138 LAAQRWNLHRRFA
-151 LLTVLTVGTRPAQI
+151 LLTVLTVGTKPAQI

-180 SNTATAVIMMPI
+180 SNTATAVIMVPI
-192 GGSIIALVTSLGNGD
+192 GGSIIALVKSLGNGD

-214 AVLLGIAYAITIGSM
+214 AVLLGIAYSITIGSM
-229 ATLIGQ
+229 ATLVGQ

-246 DTHGLTIGFGHWMLM
+246 DSHGLTIGFGHWMLM

-267 TMLMLAWFVLNK
+267 TMLILAWVVLSK
-279 LVFRSEV
+279 VVFRSEV
-286 DDIQGGRQMI
+286 GDIQGGRELI
-296 EKELKSMGRLT
+296 ESELKAMGRLSP
-307 LEERRVLMVFAGA
+307 EERRVLNIFAGA
-320 VFCWVFLPLI
+320 VFFWVFVPLI
-330 ARVSAVQ
+330 AKVAAVN
-337 EAMPWLSNINDTSVA
+337 AALPWLSNINDTSVA
-352 ILAAILMFVIPASK
+352 ILAAILLFVIPASK
-366 GRGALLEWT
+366 GRGMLMEWS
-375 ATRDVPWGVLILFG
+375 ATRDVPWGVLLLFG

-398 TATGLSAWIGES
+398 TATGLSAWVGES
-410 VSGLAGMPPLLVLA
+410 VSGLAGLPPILVLA
-424 VTAVVIILL
+424 FTAIVIILL

-449 MGAIAV
+449 MGAIAG
-455 GLGIEP
+455 GLNIDP

-494 PIRHMIRAGIWL
+494 PIQSMIRAGIWL
-506 NLIGLLVIIVALYTI
+506 NIIGLSVILIALYTI
-521 VPLVFGF
+521 VPLVFGVSF
-528 AF
+528 